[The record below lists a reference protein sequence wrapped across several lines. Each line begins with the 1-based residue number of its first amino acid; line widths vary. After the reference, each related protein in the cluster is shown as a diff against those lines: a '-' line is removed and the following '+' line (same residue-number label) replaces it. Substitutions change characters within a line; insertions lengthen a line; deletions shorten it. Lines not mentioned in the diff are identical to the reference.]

1 MALNK
6 KTYEYNFPIELF
18 DVGNKYSRNDI
29 DQRLEKV
36 RIDGWK
42 GVTEFLNCFALV
54 VTIEKANKP
63 KNHKYKDFFRCPRR
77 FGGSGARLSPV
88 MRPPC
93 QCTFLA

>member
-54 VTIEKANKP
+54 VTLKKLINPKIINTKIFLKTEKNFSGRV
-63 KNHKYKDFFRCPRR
+63 KNQKIQE
-77 FGGSGARLSPV
+77 V
-88 MRPPC
+88 
-93 QCTFLA
+93 

>member
-6 KTYEYNFPIELF
+6 KTYEYNFPIALF

-36 RIDGWK
+36 RIDEWK

-63 KNHKYKDFFRCPRR
+63 KKSLQNLLEK
-77 FGGSGARLSPV
+77 
-88 MRPPC
+88 
-93 QCTFLA
+93 Q

>member
-29 DQRLEKV
+29 NQRLEKV

-42 GVTEFLNCFALV
+42 GITEFFNCFALV

-63 KNHKYKDFFRCPRR
+63 KNYNYKDFLKTEKNF
-77 FGGSGARLSPV
+77 SGRV
-88 MRPPC
+88 RN
-93 QCTFLA
+93 QKIQEV

>member
-29 DQRLEKV
+29 NRRLEKV

-42 GVTEFLNCFALV
+42 GITEFLNCFVLV

-63 KNHKYKDFFRCPRR
+63 KITTIKIFLKTEKNF
-77 FGGSGARLSPV
+77 SGRV
-88 MRPPC
+88 RN
-93 QCTFLA
+93 QKIQEV

>member
-63 KNHKYKDFFRCPRR
+63 KNHKYKDFFKNRKEFFWESQEPEDPRGVKNK
-77 FGGSGARLSPV
+77 F
-88 MRPPC
+88 
-93 QCTFLA
+93 

>member
-42 GVTEFLNCFALV
+42 GVTEFLNCF
-54 VTIEKANKP
+54 
-63 KNHKYKDFFRCPRR
+63 H
-77 FGGSGARLSPV
+77 
-88 MRPPC
+88 
-93 QCTFLA
+93 

>member
-36 RIDGWK
+36 TIDGWK

-63 KNHKYKDFFRCPRR
+63 TNHKYKVFLKTEKNF
-77 FGGSGARLSPV
+77 SGRV
-88 MRPPC
+88 KN
-93 QCTFLA
+93 QKIQEV